1 MRVRGSNVG
10 LLFSLPYLAFIAIFI
25 IYPVGFALYLV
36 FVRWDLIAAPQYVG
50 LGNLRYLLSD
60 AEFWQ
65 ALLNTLIFL
74 CVNVPL
80 QIVAALLIAI
90 ALAQPIA
97 LRGFFRAAFFVPV
110 VISVAVVS
118 LLWQQV
124 YNTDTG
130 LLNTL
135 IRAIGLPAVPW
146 LTNPHVAMPA
156 IAGMVAWKNVGLY
169 VLFFLSGIL
178 SVPPQLYEA
187 AKLEGASPWDEFW
200 LVTIPLVRPAMFL
213 VVVLSTIA
221 GFNLFIEPYVMT
233 GGGPLD
239 STLSVVLYMYKHAF
253 SFLDMGYAA
262 TIGVALAVIMLVV
275 VTVERRLIDEP
286 TV

>member
-1 MRVRGSNVG
+1 MRNGGSRAGFV
-10 LLFSLPYLAFIAIFI
+10 FSLPYLAFVAIFL
-25 IYPVGFALYLV
+25 IYPVGFAIYLV
-36 FVRWDLIAAPQYVG
+36 FVRWDLIAAPQFVG
-50 LGNLRYLLSD
+50 LGNIRYLLND

-65 ALLNTLIFL
+65 ALLNTVIFL

-80 QIVAALLIAI
+80 QIVAGLAIAV

-130 LLNTL
+130 LLNTVL
-135 IRAIGLPAVPW
+135 RAVRLPAIPW

-156 IAGMVAWKNVGLY
+156 IAGMVAWKNIGLY

-178 SVPPQLYEA
+178 AVPSQLYEA
-187 AKLEGASPWDEFW
+187 AKLEGATPWDEFR
-200 LVTIPLVRPAMFL
+200 LVTLPLVRPAMFL

-239 STLSVVLYMYKHAF
+239 ATLSVVLYMYKHAF

-262 TIGVALAVIMLVV
+262 TIGVALALIMLVV
-275 VTVERRLIDEP
+275 VSVERRFIDER
-286 TV
+286 VA